1 MLQDCQISF
10 TENLNVILIRQ
21 WQATLYIF
29 SGIGVVLNIL
39 MDILDLSQDN
49 IDWTPVMIGSVSMGF
64 IVWTLIRNYLHD
76 YVNLEKI

>member
-1 MLQDCQISF
+1 MQDYLILF
-10 TENLNVILIRQ
+10 PEILNAILIRQ
-21 WQATLYIF
+21 WEATLCVF
-29 SGIGVVLNIL
+29 NGIGLVLNTL
-39 MDILDLSQDN
+39 MVVLDLSQDN